1 MEYVRLAYML
11 GALLVV
17 TGSAVAVGVAYY
29 VTRTRLAGASLGFV
43 AFHIAM
49 LLVHLVHKSGQILR
63 GHYSQTATAFFMV
76 FLFAMVF
83 VYPYYFGAI
92 SGRQS
97 VLTTVML
104 IVAAVVAT
112 VTKLVFDSLVPNIV
126 LMLAFLTAA
135 VVGFT
140 VPGGEAREREHHHV
154 RALAV
159 TLSVSMPFLLIDL
172 FEESAMRI
180 AGNPLEVSSIDFFP
194 AVFAVISLM
203 IAIHHVRGLRL
214 DSTGNGV
221 VRSATAGDEAAAD
234 PWRHFDLSIR
244 EREVAGLAA
253 QGMGNGAIAAQLFIS
268 ESTVKKHLNSIFRKT
283 GFESRHRLI
292 AAGHQPAPAAVGPAA
307 ASAPPGSPADV
318 RSRATR

>member
-1 MEYVRLAYML
+1 
-11 GALLVV
+11 
-17 TGSAVAVGVAYY
+17 
-29 VTRTRLAGASLGFV
+29 
-43 AFHIAM
+43 
-49 LLVHLVHKSGQILR
+49 
-63 GHYSQTATAFFMV
+63 MV
-76 FLFAMVF
+76 FLFAMVM

-104 IVAAVVAT
+104 IVAAAAAT
-112 VTKLVFDSLVPNIV
+112 VTKLAFDSLVPNIV

-140 VPGGEAREREHHHV
+140 VPGGETRAREHRHV

-159 TLSVSMPFLLIDL
+159 TVSVSLPFLLIDL

-214 DSTGNGV
+214 DPTGNV
-221 VRSATAGDEAAAD
+221 VARNASAADGATAD
-234 PWRHFDLSIR
+234 PWAHFDLSAR
-244 EREVAGLAA
+244 EREVACLAA

-292 AAGHQPAPAAVGPAA
+292 AAGHQPASATPGPVAISAEPGPAA
-307 ASAPPGSPADV
+307 ASGAPGSAVPAGPPETD
-318 RSRATR
+318 